1 MVPVSEQQVWPPV
14 SARREDDEPIFDYPP
29 VTRTISLWWYFL
41 ASLPV
46 ITFAFGLIAW
56 AVQS

>member
-1 MVPVSEQQVWPPV
+1 MSEQQVWPPV